1 MEQSK
6 SIALIIMAVVAVIA
20 IVGLI
25 LMFTSGKTGAGIYT
39 NFEGDPF
46 PYTRWIE
53 YSPTMENPAAY
64 GTIPG
69 TGQPAPNPQMG
80 GAGTE
85 FMTGTE
91 MGVSTAIKYGRNPY
105 THIPTALTTCEL
117 LHFPNN
123 IRAAF
128 GYGYQLFVDKASMGY
143 NCYTED
149 RYGNKVRDL
158 LPMYYGCCDR

>member
-25 LMFTSGKTGAGIYT
+25 LMFTAGKTGAGIYT
-39 NFEGDPF
+39 NFEQNPF

-53 YSPTMENPAAY
+53 HSPTMENPAAY
-64 GTIPG
+64 GTMPESG
-69 TGQPAPNPQMG
+69 EPAPNPQMG
-80 GAGTE
+80 GASTK

-91 MGVSTAIKYGRNPY
+91 QAVSTAQVYGRNPY
-105 THIPTALTTCEL
+105 THIPTALTSCQL

-123 IRAAF
+123 IRAPY
-128 GYGYQLFVDKASMGY
+128 GYGFQLFQSKQGMGY
-143 NCYTED
+143 NCFTED
-149 RYGNKVRDL
+149 RYGNQVREL